1 MSVSDMDE
9 PATAEQIIG
18 TPRTVPTTLPTA
30 AWADAAAQRV
40 VEARL
45 DGHRIAAAKFSSAI

>member
-1 MSVSDMDE
+1 VSDMDE

-18 TPRTVPTTLPTA
+18 TPRPVPTTLRTA
-30 AWADAAAQRV
+30 AWADAAAKRV
-40 VEARL
+40 IQARL

>member
-1 MSVSDMDE
+1 VSGVDE

-18 TPRTVPTTLPTA
+18 TPRPVPTTLPTA
-30 AWADAAAQRV
+30 AWADVVVKRV
-40 VEARL
+40 IQARL